1 LKSKVTGLILAGG
14 RGTRMGRVDKG
25 LQPFRGSTMVAHVLA
40 RLAPQVASVAINAN
54 RNLPQY
60 QAMAG
65 ELPVL
70 PDYLDGFAGPLAG
83 LQVGL
88 QFCPTELLLTAPCD
102 SPFFP
107 LDMAERLYAAMSAA
121 GADMAMAVT
130 MERDP
135 EQPDA
140 APYRQSHPVF
150 SLVKANVLPQL
161 EAYLE
166 TGARRM
172 EGFYKSLRVAEV
184 LFDDA
189 AAFGNINTLEDLHH
203 HERTA
208 AAAQAATSPAAAP
221 APAAPIAPAAGGPSN
236 AASGHASA
244 PSASSPATSDHA
256 AARPATS
263 PTAPG
268 GEVPSAAS
276 SAAAG
281 GLAGGRDGDP
291 AALAVDE
298 AQRMICARVAAV
310 EATETLSLLNALDRV
325 LATDIVSPI
334 NVPAYDNSAMDGYAL
349 RGADLPPGD
358 ATGTSTF
365 KTIGIAYAGHPFT
378 QAPQAR
384 ECIRIMTGAAI
395 PPGCDSVLPQE
406 LAANIN
412 GDQVSIAPNAIHAG
426 ANLRRAGEDLKAGS
440 IAIAAG
446 KLLRPADLGL
456 IASLGIG
463 EVTVKRKLR
472 VAFFSTGDELR
483 SLGEKLEDGC
493 VYDSNR
499 YTLFGMLQRLGCEVI
514 DLGVVRDDPQ
524 ALEDTL
530 RKAASQADAIITSGG
545 VSEGAADYTRDIMA
559 LLGDVAFWKL
569 AMRPGRPF
577 AFGRVQTEQDSAW
590 LFGLPGN
597 PVAVM
602 VSFYMLARPAL
613 LRMMGAES
621 KLQTMQARST
631 EAIRKRPGRTE
642 YQRGIVSK
650 GEDGAPQVRLTGAQG
665 SGILSSMTEA
675 NCIVILHHDL
685 VNVVAG
691 QMVEVML
698 FDGLV

>member
-1 LKSKVTGLILAGG
+1 MSLKSKVTGLILAGG

-25 LQPFRGSTMVAHVLA
+25 LQPFRGATLVAHVLA
-40 RLAPQVASVAINAN
+40 RLAPQAASVAINAN

-60 QAMAG
+60 QAVAG

-107 LDMAERLYAAMSAA
+107 LDMAERLYAAMQAE
-121 GADMAMAVT
+121 GADLAMAVT

-135 EQPDA
+135 EQPGA
-140 APYRQSHPVF
+140 APFRQPHPVF
-150 SLVKANVLPQL
+150 SLVKASVLPQL
-161 EAYLE
+161 EVYLE

-184 LFDDA
+184 LFDDS
-189 AAFGNINTLEDLHH
+189 AAFGNINTLEDLQH
-203 HERTA
+203 HERS
-208 AAAQAATSPAAAP
+208 AATPAVSASAAP
-221 APAAPIAPAAGGPSN
+221 SRAVDS
-236 AASGHASA
+236 
-244 PSASSPATSDHA
+244 
-256 AARPATS
+256 
-263 PTAPG
+263 
-268 GEVPSAAS
+268 
-276 SAAAG
+276 
-281 GLAGGRDGDP
+281 DP
-291 AALAVDE
+291 AVLPVEE
-298 AQRMICARVAAV
+298 AQRLIRARIVPV
-310 EATETLSLLNALDRV
+310 EATETLSLLAALDRV
-325 LATDIVSPI
+325 LAADIISPI

-349 RGADLPPGD
+349 RGADLPAEG
-358 ATGTSTF
+358 ATAQFTS
-365 KTIGIAYAGHPFT
+365 IGIAYAGHPFT
-378 QAPQAR
+378 QALQAG
-384 ECIRIMTGAAI
+384 ECVRIMTGAAI

-406 LAANIN
+406 LAAQID
-412 GDQVSIAPNAIHAG
+412 GDQVSVAHNAIRAG
-426 ANLRRAGEDLKAGS
+426 ANLRRAGEDLKAGGV
-440 IAIAAG
+440 AIASG

-456 IASLGIG
+456 IASLGIC
-463 EVTVKRKLR
+463 EVTVKRKLK

-524 ALEDTL
+524 ALQAAL
-530 RKAASQADAIITSGG
+530 REAASKADAIITSGG

-569 AMRPGRPF
+569 AMRPGRPL
-577 AFGRVQTEQDSAW
+577 AFGRVQAEQDSAW

-602 VSFYMLARPAL
+602 VSFYMFARPAL

-621 KLQTMQARST
+621 TLQTMQARAT

-642 YQRGIVSK
+642 YQRGIVSRAS
-650 GEDGAPQVRLTGAQG
+650 DGAAQVRLTGAQG

-675 NCIVILHHDL
+675 NCIVVLHHDQA
-685 VNVVAG
+685 NVAAG
-691 QMVEVML
+691 QLVEVML